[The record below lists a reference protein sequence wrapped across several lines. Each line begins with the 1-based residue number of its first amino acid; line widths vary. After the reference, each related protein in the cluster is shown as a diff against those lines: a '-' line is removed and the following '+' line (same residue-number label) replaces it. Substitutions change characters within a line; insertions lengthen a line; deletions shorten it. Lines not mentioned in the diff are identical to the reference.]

1 MKSNIIGVYNSQD
14 EVMEA
19 IQELQN
25 DGYRVQELGI
35 IGRTQGT
42 DSDIENKTGA
52 NALTFKSESENDGLI
67 DNLSNLYEENNG
79 GRTAEK
85 FMELGMTKDEAR
97 EYVSFVED
105 GKIILFSENSGS
117 HMDTGNT
124 GAVSSSALNNS
135 DTFNN
140 QTPNA
145 SRAGY
150 NFEADSSRNMGVSG
164 QYDSLTQQNGREW
177 KDSQNQSMKLHEE
190 ELDVNKQQVQAG
202 EVTVHKDVVEE
213 QKTID
218 VPVSREEVYVERR
231 KVDGDRMET
240 TSPIGEDETIHIP
253 LREERVD
260 VNKKSV
266 VTDEVVVGKREVQDT
281 EKVTE
286 NLKKEEVR
294 LEGDDRVI
302 SENRND
308 RENRQQNYNGNHL
321 R

>member
-14 EVMEA
+14 EVVEA

-42 DSDIENKTGA
+42 DSSIENKTGA
-52 NALTFKSESENDGLI
+52 NTLTFSSESENDGLI
-67 DNLSNLYEENNG
+67 DNLSNLYEENND
-79 GRTAEK
+79 GRTTEK

-117 HMDTGNT
+117 YMDTGNT
-124 GAVSSSALNNS
+124 GAVSGSTLNE

-150 NFEADSSRNMGVSG
+150 NFEADSSRSMGVSG
-164 QYDSLTQQNGREW
+164 QYDSLTQQNDREW
-177 KDSQNQSMKLHEE
+177 KDSQNQSMKLREE

-218 VPVSREEVYVERR
+218 VPVSREEVYVEQR

-240 TSPIGEDETIHIP
+240 TSPIGDDETIHIP
-253 LREERVD
+253 IRKERVD

-294 LEGDDRVI
+294 LEGDDRAI
-302 SENRND
+302 SENLND
-308 RENRQQNYNGNHL
+308 RDNRQQNPNGNHM

>member
-42 DSDIENKTGA
+42 NSSIENRTGA
-52 NALTFKSESENDGLI
+52 NALTFSSESENDGLI
-67 DNLSNLYEENNG
+67 ENLSNLYEENND

-117 HMDTGNT
+117 RMDTGNT
-124 GAVSSSALNNS
+124 GTVSGSALDS

-164 QYDSLTQQNGREW
+164 QYDSLTQQNDQEW
-177 KDSQNQSMKLHEE
+177 KDSRNQSMKLREE

-218 VPVSREEVYVERR
+218 VPVSHEEVYVERR